1 MKTIIQHL
9 EDKFHFGKFQGST
22 LGEVLLYNPHYL
34 NWVVENISGSWFVL
48 EDSAVEEIKLIFP
61 NFPITENFEN
71 KRLKQK
77 KEQWNR
83 FDFGKSDTSYIGQ
96 YEKNKPTYER
106 YNGSYAQDEMGFS
119 DDEIDTLFEGD
130 PLAYWNID

>member
-9 EDKFHFGKFQGST
+9 DDKFHFGKFQGST
-22 LGEVLLYNPHYL
+22 LGEVLVYNPHYL
-34 NWVVENISGSWFVL
+34 NWVVENISGCWFVL

-61 NFPITENFEN
+61 NFPITEIFEN

-77 KEQWNR
+77 EEQWNQV
-83 FDFGKSDTSYIGQ
+83 DCGKIDTYNVDKW
-96 YEKNKPTYER
+96 ETKPTYER

-119 DDEIDTLFEGD
+119 DDEIDTLFDGD

>member
-1 MKTIIQHL
+1 MRTIIQHL
-9 EDKFHFGKFQGST
+9 DDKFHFGKFQGST

-34 NWVVENISGSWFVL
+34 NWVVENVNGCWFVL

-61 NFPITENFEN
+61 DFPITEDFED

-77 KEQWNR
+77 KEQWTH
-83 FDFGKSDTSYIGQ
+83 FDFEKSSSYNIDVGN
-96 YEKNKPTYER
+96 NKPTYER

-119 DDEIDTLFEGD
+119 DDEIDTLFDGD